1 MRRALIAMALLAGCS
16 SVQTPTP
23 IPARPTLP
31 AADQDTCQG
40 RQYSQLI
47 GQDATAL
54 ERVLIMRQVRVLHP
68 DSVMTMDFRAE
79 RLNFEVG
86 ADSKISG
93 IFCG

>member
-16 SVQTPTP
+16 AVQTPAP
-23 IPARPTLP
+23 VPARPSLP

-40 RQYSQLI
+40 RQYGQLI

-68 DSVMTMDFRAE
+68 DAIMTMDFRAE

-86 ADSKISG
+86 ADNRISG